1 MKDSSG
7 TLLQDLEALLPH
19 PTHISGLPSL
29 SGCTF
34 MVGLCTEALMYF
46 MCNKAALV
54 WFPQSSPNFYLLWVL
69 VCSYLSSQSFV
80 LAPCTS
86 VRQGRGL
93 GTDRKSGELKKG
105 GGTELSALLAAFMAT
120 RRGVCVC
127 GVCAHVSPSMP
138 DIQLQGFPHITSCV
152 CLHLCLTFSSRV
164 FPTPLCVCVCVCVSV
179 CVCLHPCLTFSS
191 RVFPTPLQ
199 G

>member
-1 MKDSSG
+1 MKV
-7 TLLQDLEALLPH
+7 
-19 PTHISGLPSL
+19 

-127 GVCAHVSPSMP
+127 V
-138 DIQLQGFPHITSCV
+138 
-152 CLHLCLTFSSRV
+152 
-164 FPTPLCVCVCVCVSV
+164 VCVRM
-179 CVCLHPCLTFSS
+179 CLHPCLTFSS
-191 RVFPTPLQ
+191 RVFPTSLRVCVSICA
-199 G
+199 